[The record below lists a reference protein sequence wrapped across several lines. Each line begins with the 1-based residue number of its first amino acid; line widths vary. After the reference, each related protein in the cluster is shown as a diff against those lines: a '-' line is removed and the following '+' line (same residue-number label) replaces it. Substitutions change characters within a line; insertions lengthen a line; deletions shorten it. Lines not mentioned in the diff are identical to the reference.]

1 MHARIEPHKNW
12 QKKNNQ
18 SSHEDDD
25 AFELIYDVW
34 LTKSI
39 NKMNKAV
46 HAVLS
51 GVPDRRSPRKSAGNS
66 LAERPRVV
74 YTAASP
80 KAPQTQMKALY
91 IYIYSIYT
99 HKRIGLE
106 SKRGKW
112 ARLGVSRVQHF
123 PGPRLRVPLYA
134 TNKPGGLWSVKWSA
148 SDCGPCDFIVVC

>member
-91 IYIYSIYT
+91 IYIYIVYT
-99 HKRIGLE
+99 HTSE
-106 SKRGKW
+106 
-112 ARLGVSRVQHF
+112 LG
-123 PGPRLRVPLYA
+123 
-134 TNKPGGLWSVKWSA
+134 
-148 SDCGPCDFIVVC
+148 